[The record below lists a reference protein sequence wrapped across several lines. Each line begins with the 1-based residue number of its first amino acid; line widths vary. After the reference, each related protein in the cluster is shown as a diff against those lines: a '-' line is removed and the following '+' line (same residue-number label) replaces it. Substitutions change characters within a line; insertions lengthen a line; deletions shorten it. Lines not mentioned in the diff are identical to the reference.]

1 MKDKLTKI
9 KVFLATTNDLHEES
23 IEMAD
28 LIENMNYI
36 LERNN
41 IHIYLTKWDYLDDE
55 SSSLEKN
62 IKYDK
67 TLEESDICIIA
78 FGKEFGSYKEE
89 ELKKAFE
96 KVCIKDINPKKLYV
110 YFKNIDDLTEDL
122 KKFRDSFPEEYG
134 HFPDRFSEVNT
145 LKNDFLLQFQLFQS
159 QNLQNICP
167 IEVEDS
173 KVTIY
178 GKDLFI
184 DLKKIPFIG
193 NNDKCNSLIDQI
205 NYLKEW
211 LEEHEADHKRYSEK
225 EIQLKEK
232 ENDLKETEKNIW
244 STGLQIAGIKGKRI
258 SKRLQ
263 EAIELFNSGDNKGAN
278 AILKTEDITAE
289 IDYEINAKHYHQKVA
304 EIHNENIKLLLEDFK
319 FKVKTL
325 KNEMPEGWSEEALK
339 IHEKIA
345 KYTKESY
352 GENSEEYIDSLV
364 ELASHNITLGKNT
377 EGLTLIRTAQNLTW
391 NVWNDKDLKRGT
403 FDHILSTIYL
413 HGRGSTY
420 TSLYYEKEAFKVYSS
435 FFGSNHIKMLPL
447 YLNFG
452 EIYSRY
458 GGYAQALFYLKKCLL
473 LSKKYYGKINKN
485 TCGIYFSLARHYKE
499 IKKFKIA
506 QYYFEEALWILN
518 LIPGNNNLELIKVY
532 RNLGD
537 MYKQMNYLDNSL
549 NYIQRAIEMMK
560 QYNPTN
566 KRDLY
571 IWNLELID
579 IYVRQ
584 SNNITVEEETNK
596 LLSSFKNESENERW
610 YTEILD
616 KISNIFWETRDFE
629 SFMQYKIK
637 HLKLGYKMGAKPLV
651 LIREFDSIG
660 TSFRNIGRIDKA
672 LEIRLKSLNWYVTNS
687 GANSEKTAT
696 AYNNVGAQ
704 YRDLGEYNKALEYIG
719 KAYEISK
726 KAKRTENEGL
736 YLNRLGRVY
745 ALMGEMNT
753 AKKKFEEA
761 LRLLPEDHSEAIDT
775 RRRLEELGTSDLKRV
790 NNETGPYNLR

>member
-28 LIENMNYI
+28 LIENLNYI

-41 IHIYLTKWDYLDDE
+41 IHIYLTKWNYLDDE
-55 SSSLEKN
+55 SSSTRKN

-67 TLEESDICIIA
+67 TLEECDICIIV
-78 FGKEFGSYKEE
+78 FGKEFGSYSEKELRSAYE
-89 ELKKAFE
+89 RVGKEG
-96 KVCIKDINPKKLYV
+96 VNPSKLYV

-122 KKFRDSFPEEYG
+122 KKFRDSFPEIYG
-134 HFPDRFSEVNT
+134 HFTDRFSDVNT

-173 KVTIY
+173 KVTIF

-193 NNDKCNSLIDQI
+193 NNDKYNSLIDQI

-225 EIQLKEK
+225 ENQLKGK
-232 ENDLKETEKNIW
+232 ENDLKEIEKNIW
-244 STGLQIAGIKGKRI
+244 STGLQIAGLKGKRI
-258 SKRLQ
+258 TKRLK
-263 EAIELFNSGDNKGAN
+263 EAIELFNSGDNKGAD

-289 IDYEINAKHYHQKVA
+289 IDYEINAKHFHHKVA
-304 EIHNENIKLLLEDFK
+304 EIHNENIKLLIEDLK

-325 KNEMPEGWSEEALK
+325 KNEMPEGWSEETLK

-352 GENSEEYIDSLV
+352 GENSEEYINSLV
-364 ELASHNITLGKNT
+364 AWASHNITLSKNT

-391 NVWNDKDLKRGT
+391 NVWNEKDLKRGT

-413 HGRGSTY
+413 NGRGSTY
-420 TSLYYEKEAFKVYSS
+420 TSLYYEKEAFEIYSS
-435 FFGSNHIKMLPL
+435 FFGSTHIKMLPL

-458 GGYAQALFYLKKCLL
+458 GEYIQALYYLKKCLL

-485 TCGIYFSLARHYKE
+485 TGAIYFSLARHYKK

-506 QYYFEEALWILN
+506 QYYFEEALLILN
-518 LIPGNNNLELIKVY
+518 LIPGNKNLELIKVY
-532 RNLGD
+532 RNLGC
-537 MYKQMNYLDNSL
+537 MYKEMNSLDNSL
-549 NYIQRAIEMMK
+549 NYFRKTIKMMK

-566 KRDLY
+566 KEDLY
-571 IWNLELID
+571 ILNLELID
-579 IYVRQ
+579 IYIRQ
-584 SNNITVEEETNK
+584 FNNIKVVEETNK
-596 LLSSFKNESENERW
+596 LLSSFKNESEDERW

-616 KISNIFWETRDFE
+616 KISIIYWETSDYER
-629 SFMQYKIK
+629 FMKYKIK
-637 HLKLGYKMGAKPLV
+637 SIRLKYKRGGNPSFLM
-651 LIREFDSIG
+651 REFDEIG
-660 TSFRNIGRIDKA
+660 TSFRKIGRIDKA
-672 LEIRLKSLNWYVTNS
+672 LEVRLKSLNWYVTNS
-687 GANSEKTAT
+687 GNKSEETAL

-704 YRDLGEYNKALEYIG
+704 YRDLGEYNKALVYIG

-726 KAKRTENEGL
+726 ENKRIEEEAI
-736 YLNRLGRVY
+736 YLNRLARIY
-745 ALMGEMNT
+745 ILIGEKET
-753 AKKKFEEA
+753 AKEKFEEA
-761 LRLLPEDHSEAIDT
+761 LKLLPEDHPEAIDSKE
-775 RRRLEELGTSDLKRV
+775 RLKEL
-790 NNETGPYNLR
+790 E